1 LEPGLS
7 VCPLCRADL
16 DRLGGPKYAADGRVT
31 CPSCSGELSEFIDI
45 KQRALALGTLVREL
59 LSRGDAAR
67 GRRALEQLA
76 KLASPAEIELAP
88 LWCRLALLEGEL
100 EQAQQLA
107 DSASDIAE
115 RELLRGRIAQ
125 LRDSRLRARE
135 LYNYA
140 LSCARRGASRDAAGH
155 LDAAVKLDPDD
166 PMIWALRLKADLKQQ
181 RFNECYRDLAELDR
195 LAARPPEFY
204 LLEQLLP
211 PLAAG

>member
-1 LEPGLS
+1 MQSGLS

-16 DRLGGPKYAADGRVT
+16 DRLGGPKHTADGRVE
-31 CPSCSGELSEFIDI
+31 CPSCAGELSEFVDI
-45 KQRALALGTLVREL
+45 KQRALALGSLVREL
-59 LSRGDAAR
+59 LSRGDAVR

-76 KLASPAEIELAP
+76 KLASPAELELAP

-100 EQAQQLA
+100 EQARQLA
-107 DSASDIAE
+107 ESIGESAE
-115 RELLRGRIAQ
+115 RELLLGQISQ

-140 LSCARRGASRDAAGH
+140 LSCARRGASRDAAGY
-155 LDAAVKLDPDD
+155 LDAAVRLDPDD
-166 PMIWALRLKADLKQQ
+166 PVIWALRLKADLKQR

-195 LAARPPEFY
+195 LAARPPEFF

-211 PLAAG
+211 PLVPA